1 MVWFGVQGGE
11 VEKYGRID
19 QSLGLGQE
27 CSVLG
32 DHLTVYD
39 GPSLPGGKTTTTTTT
54 TTDTT
59 TRKTTTT
66 IKTTTLQQQKHQK

>member
-54 TTDTT
+54 DTT

>member
-39 GPSLPGGKTTTTTTT
+39 GPSLPGGKTTTTTITTTSKATT
-54 TTDTT
+54 TT
-59 TRKTTTT
+59 KTTT
-66 IKTTTLQQQKHQK
+66 IIQK